1 MFQSVH
7 SAISAIFAQKMSKQM
22 LRHPHDSEFLIIQ
35 IQTWD
40 LQKVAS
46 SKIRDEQN
54 FDNTMS

>member
-7 SAISAIFAQKMSKQM
+7 SANALKVSKQM
-22 LRHPHDSEFLIIQ
+22 LRRPRVSEFLIIQ

-46 SKIRDEQN
+46 SNIRDEQKI
-54 FDNTMS
+54 DNIMH